1 MKSKTL
7 FLTRAALLAAV
18 MCILAPI
25 SIPIGPVPIT
35 LGVFAV
41 MLAGTILNWK
51 EAGTAVLVYL
61 LLGVIGLPVF
71 SSGKSGPAVLV
82 GPTGGYLWT
91 FLIMAIII
99 ALFSEKDRGNR
110 VLETVLAAAGCLIAL
125 LLGVV
130 LTVYVAVTRTEAISR
145 QIGEGSAPKN
155 ATKLGCAKAAHQVW
169 LAMAGVMVVALLL
182 MIFSATKAFGYTLA
196 AGVVA
201 AAFAAPLMR
210 LFQIAFMA
218 ISNKPAMFG
227 KTK

>member
-51 EAGTAVLVYL
+51 EAGAAVLVYL

-91 FLIMAIII
+91 FLFMAIII
-99 ALFSEKDRGNR
+99 ALFSSKDQGSR
-110 VLETVLAAAGCLIAL
+110 VKETVFAVIGCLVAL
-125 LLGVV
+125 VV
-130 LTVYVAVTRTEAISR
+130 CYFFGTIQFMHVANYDLQSALAVCVYPFVAVDV
-145 QIGEGSAPKN
+145 
-155 ATKLGCAKAAHQVW
+155 AKAV
-169 LAMAGVMVVALLL
+169 LASVLG
-182 MIFSATKAFGYTLA
+182 IQIRS
-196 AGVVA
+196 
-201 AAFAAPLMR
+201 R
-210 LFQIAFMA
+210 LRKVGI
-218 ISNKPAMFG
+218 G
-227 KTK
+227 R

>member
-51 EAGTAVLVYL
+51 EAGA
-61 LLGVIGLPVF
+61 
-71 SSGKSGPAVLV
+71 AVLV

-99 ALFSEKDRGNR
+99 ALFSGKDRGNR
-110 VLETVLAAAGCLIAL
+110 VLETVLAFAGCLISLVICYFFGTLQFMHVASYDLKSAL
-125 LLGVV
+125 AAC
-130 LTVYVAVTRTEAISR
+130 VYPFVAVDI
-145 QIGEGSAPKN
+145 
-155 ATKLGCAKAAHQVW
+155 AKA
-169 LAMAGVMVVALLL
+169 VVASVLG
-182 MIFSATKAFGYTLA
+182 IQIRS
-196 AGVVA
+196 
-201 AAFAAPLMR
+201 R
-210 LFQIAFMA
+210 LRKVGI
-218 ISNKPAMFG
+218 G
-227 KTK
+227 K

>member
-18 MCILAPI
+18 ICILAPI

-51 EAGTAVLVYL
+51 EAGAAVLVYL

-99 ALFSEKDRGNR
+99 ALFSSKDRGNR
-110 VLETVLAAAGCLIAL
+110 VLETVLAFVACLIAL
-125 LLGVV
+125 LVCYFFGTIQFMHVASYDLKSALAVC
-130 LTVYVAVTRTEAISR
+130 VYPFVAVDI
-145 QIGEGSAPKN
+145 
-155 ATKLGCAKAAHQVW
+155 AKA
-169 LAMAGVMVVALLL
+169 VVASVLG
-182 MIFSATKAFGYTLA
+182 IQIRS
-196 AGVVA
+196 
-201 AAFAAPLMR
+201 R
-210 LFQIAFMA
+210 LRKVGI
-218 ISNKPAMFG
+218 G
-227 KTK
+227 K